1 MIMKKELYEA
11 LCSDFTAIFQCD
23 LIKDTLEIIKYDAGT
38 HTDAAIQKLDSK
50 TLSKYTEMINYFHAL
65 YIQDSSIDFWN
76 ELHPNHLMHLLK
88 HQSIVKYRFKTKPNP
103 KGNQYHSF
111 RAIKLNEDE
120 GSFEVVI
127 GIKIMDDLMQQH
139 HQNEIRLQELV
150 EEKNLQKEKL
160 EAAYKKTSEI
170 ESTLLALCNDY
181 NIVYLCDLEND
192 SLMVIKD
199 IYSIIN
205 PDSQH
210 SYSSVFSTFQ
220 SIESL
225 TKDNLDYLNCL
236 KRENL
241 MKTMQ
246 YQDELSLQ
254 FRFKETYLETRIV
267 KIPSNHGVK
276 VILGSRNIN
285 DIVKKR
291 EEQNKQLQDALI
303 VERTFNNIIRAI
315 GSIYM
320 GIATINLVDKTYM
333 ILSNKNL
340 DKDIFKPHSTGSIE
354 QLKDIFVNVNA
365 AHKYKDDVLE
375 FINFTTL
382 PDRMKDK
389 QMISMELEGISGRW
403 YTCSFIVEKKDKNG
417 NITDVLMTISDID
430 EIKHKELEVKEKL
443 KEAAEKANQANVAKT
458 NFLRRMSHDIRTPL
472 NGIVGMINLAQ
483 RYGNDKEK
491 LYECKEKVLTSLDYL
506 LSLINDILDMSK
518 VESNAL
524 VLEPKPFDLI
534 ETLNSIIAIIETS
547 ANEHNIQFIGGKS
560 LSYIPH
566 RYFIGSQEYLNRL
579 LMNIASNAIKYNKEN
594 GSITLY
600 CKEISSNENMALM
613 QFVCS
618 DTGLGM
624 SEEFQKH
631 AFEPFACEGKATITG
646 YSGTGLGLSI
656 VKDIVDI
663 MDGSIEMD
671 SKENVGTTFV
681 VTIPLQMDS
690 NPKIK
695 VQTNEKELNLSGK
708 KALLVEDNEINLE
721 IATIM
726 LQDLG
731 LIVTPAQNGKEA
743 LDIFEQSDTHTF
755 DYIFMDV
762 MMPVMD
768 GLEAT
773 KRIRSLNRED
783 AKTTPII
790 ALSANAFEDDI
801 KECLDAGMNAHV
813 AKPIDVHAL
822 KEELSLLS

>member
-76 ELHPNHLMHLLK
+76 ELQPYHLMHLLK

>member
-1 MIMKKELYEA
+1 MMKKLYEA

-23 LIKDTLEIIKYDAGT
+23 LIKDTLEIIKYDTGT

-50 TLSKYTEMINYFHAL
+50 TLSKYTEMINYFHTL

-76 ELHPNHLMHLLK
+76 ELQPNHLMHLLK

-120 GSFEVVI
+120 DSFKVVI

-181 NIVYLCDLEND
+181 NVVYLCDLEND
-192 SLMVIKD
+192 SLRVIKD
-199 IYSIIN
+199 TYSLIN
-205 PDSQH
+205 ANLEH

-225 TKDNLDYLNCL
+225 KKDNENYLDCL

-241 MKTMQ
+241 IETMQ
-246 YQDELSLQ
+246 NQDELSLQ
-254 FRFKETYLETRIV
+254 FRFKEIYMETRIV
-267 KIPSNHGVK
+267 KVPSNHGVK

-291 EEQNKQLQDALI
+291 EEQNKQLQDTLI

-315 GSIYM
+315 GSIYN

-365 AHKYKDDVLE
+365 APKYKDDILE

-382 PDRMKDK
+382 PNRMKDK

-524 VLEPKPFDLI
+524 VLESKPFDLI

-631 AFEPFACEGKATITG
+631 AFEPFTCEGKATITG

-773 KRIRSLNRED
+773 RRIRSLNRED

>member
-1 MIMKKELYEA
+1 MKKELYEA

-23 LIKDTLEIIKYDAGT
+23 LIKDTLEIIKYDTGT

-50 TLSKYTEMINYFHAL
+50 TLSKYTEMINYFHTL

-76 ELHPNHLMHLLK
+76 ELQPNHLMHLLK

-103 KGNQYHSF
+103 KGSQYHSF

-192 SLMVIKD
+192 SIRVIKD
-199 IYSIIN
+199 TYSLIN
-205 PDSQH
+205 ANLEH

-225 TKDNLDYLNCL
+225 KKDNENYLDCL

-241 MKTMQ
+241 METIQ
-246 YQDELSLQ
+246 NQDELSLQ
-254 FRFKETYLETRIV
+254 FCFKEIYMETRIV
-267 KIPSNHGVK
+267 KVPSNHGVK

-506 LSLINDILDMSK
+506 LSLINDILDMIK

-579 LMNIASNAIKYNKEN
+579 LMNIASNAIKYNKEG

-631 AFEPFACEGKATITG
+631 AFEPFTCEGKATITG

-726 LQDLG
+726 LQDLD

-773 KRIRSLNRED
+773 RRIRSLNRED

-813 AKPIDVHAL
+813 AKPIDMNAL

>member
-1 MIMKKELYEA
+1 MKKELYEA

-23 LIKDTLEIIKYDAGT
+23 LIKDTLEIIKCDTGT

-50 TLSKYTEMINYFHAL
+50 TLSKYTEMINYFHTL
-65 YIQDSSIDFWN
+65 YIQDSSVDFWN
-76 ELHPNHLMHLLK
+76 ELQPNHLMHLLK

-103 KGNQYHSF
+103 KGSQYHSF

-192 SLMVIKD
+192 SLRVIKD
-199 IYSIIN
+199 TYSLIN
-205 PDSQH
+205 ANLEH
-210 SYSSVFSTFQ
+210 SYSSVLSTFQ

-225 TKDNLDYLNCL
+225 KKDNENYLDCL
-236 KRENL
+236 KREHL
-241 MKTMQ
+241 METMQ
-246 YQDELSLQ
+246 NQDELSLQ
-254 FRFKETYLETRIV
+254 FRFKEIYMETRIV
-267 KIPSNHGVK
+267 KVPSNHGVK

-315 GSIYM
+315 GSIYN

-365 AHKYKDDVLE
+365 APKYKDDVLE

-382 PDRMKDK
+382 PGRMKDK

-813 AKPIDVHAL
+813 AKPIDVNAL

>member
-1 MIMKKELYEA
+1 MKKELYEA

-23 LIKDTLEIIKYDAGT
+23 LIKDTLEIIKYDTGT

-50 TLSKYTEMINYFHAL
+50 TLSKYTEMINYFHTL

-76 ELHPNHLMHLLK
+76 ELQPNHLMHLLK

-192 SLMVIKD
+192 SLRVIKD
-199 IYSIIN
+199 TYSLIN
-205 PDSQH
+205 ANLEH
-210 SYSSVFSTFQ
+210 SYSSVLSTFQ

-225 TKDNLDYLNCL
+225 KKDNENYLDCL
-236 KRENL
+236 KREHL
-241 MKTMQ
+241 METMQ
-246 YQDELSLQ
+246 NQDELSLQ
-254 FRFKETYLETRIV
+254 FRFKEIYMETRIV
-267 KIPSNHGVK
+267 KVPSDHGVK

-365 AHKYKDDVLE
+365 APKYKDDVLE

-566 RYFIGSQEYLNRL
+566 HYFIGSQEYLNRL
-579 LMNIASNAIKYNKEN
+579 LMNIASNAIKYNKEG

-631 AFEPFACEGKATITG
+631 AFEPFTCEGKATITG

-690 NPKIK
+690 NPKVK
-695 VQTNEKELNLSGK
+695 VQKNEKELNLSGK

-773 KRIRSLNRED
+773 RRIRSLNRED

-813 AKPIDVHAL
+813 AKPIDVNAL

>member
-1 MIMKKELYEA
+1 MKKELYEA

-23 LIKDTLEIIKYDAGT
+23 LIKDTLEIIKYDTGT

-50 TLSKYTEMINYFHAL
+50 TLSKYTEMINYFHTL

-76 ELHPNHLMHLLK
+76 ELQPNHLMHLLK

-192 SLMVIKD
+192 SLRVIKD
-199 IYSIIN
+199 TYSLIN
-205 PDSQH
+205 ANLEH
-210 SYSSVFSTFQ
+210 SYSSVLSTFQ

-225 TKDNLDYLNCL
+225 KKDNENYLDCL
-236 KRENL
+236 KREHL
-241 MKTMQ
+241 METMQ
-246 YQDELSLQ
+246 NQDELSLQ
-254 FRFKETYLETRIV
+254 FRFKEIYMETRIV
-267 KIPSNHGVK
+267 KVPSDHGVK

-354 QLKDIFVNVNA
+354 QLKDIFVNMNA

-631 AFEPFACEGKATITG
+631 AFEPFTCEGKATITG

>member
-23 LIKDTLEIIKYDAGT
+23 LIKDTLEIIKYDTGT

-50 TLSKYTEMINYFHAL
+50 TLSKYTEMINYFHTL

-76 ELHPNHLMHLLK
+76 ELQPNHLMHLLK

-120 GSFEVVI
+120 NSFKVVI

-192 SLMVIKD
+192 SLKVIKD
-199 IYSIIN
+199 TYSLIN
-205 PDSQH
+205 ANLEH
-210 SYSSVFSTFQ
+210 SYSSVLSTFQ

-225 TKDNLDYLNCL
+225 KKDNENYLDCL
-236 KRENL
+236 KREHL
-241 MKTMQ
+241 METIQ
-246 YQDELSLQ
+246 NQDELSLQ
-254 FRFKETYLETRIV
+254 FRFKEIYMETRIV
-267 KIPSNHGVK
+267 KVPSDHGVK
-276 VILGSRNIN
+276 VILESRNIN

-320 GIATINLVDKTYM
+320 SIATINLVDKTYM

-443 KEAAEKANQANVAKT
+443 KEAAEKANQANIAKT

-491 LYECKEKVLTSLDYL
+491 LYECKKKVLTSLDYL

-579 LMNIASNAIKYNKEN
+579 LMNIASNAIKYNKEG

-600 CKEISSNENMALM
+600 CKEISNNENMALM

-631 AFEPFACEGKATITG
+631 AFEPFTCEGKATITG

-656 VKDIVDI
+656 VKEIVDM

-721 IATIM
+721 IAKIM

-731 LIVTPAQNGKEA
+731 LIVTSAQNGKEA

-773 KRIRSLNRED
+773 RRIRSLNRED

-790 ALSANAFEDDI
+790 ALSANTFEDDI

-813 AKPIDVHAL
+813 AKPIDMNAL